1 MERFKRALNYLKLS
15 LMAEFTSPIIY
26 AVFIILFLF
35 IWSSFSGV
43 TSWLSENNDSLNL
56 FEFYTFFGCDFFTN
70 TIYLTGI
77 MFVSCGIF
85 FFNSGSAYYLIRM
98 DKRTWVNSQI
108 IYMFV
113 MTVIYNIALIV
124 MFIIACGGKITFDG
138 SWSKAAFVGCSGGAM
153 QINIVDVISML
164 TPGLLT
170 YNPNFIGI
178 VSFFLLTVEGASAGL
193 LMIWL
198 TMKRKTVYAV
208 AVIFGGQFLDMLAI
222 NEISSNTIV
231 GKIWSYAVPF
241 RMYRVNFSSLNN
253 GKVSI
258 IYSMIYITVILT
270 VLILLIRRSAAD
282 IDFVKDE

>member
-1 MERFKRALNYLKLS
+1 MERFKRALNYLRLS
-15 LMAEFTSPIIY
+15 LMAEFTNPIIY
-26 AVFIILFLF
+26 AVFITLFLF

-178 VSFFLLTVEGASAGL
+178 VSFFLLTVEGVSAGL

>member
-1 MERFKRALNYLKLS
+1 MERFKKALNYLKLS

-43 TSWLSENNDSLNL
+43 TSWLTENHDSLNL

-124 MFIIACGGKITFDG
+124 MFVIACGGKITFDG
-138 SWSKAAFVGCSGGAM
+138 SWSKAAFVGCSGGAI

-178 VSFFLLTVEGASAGL
+178 VSFFLLTIEGASAGL

-198 TMKRKTVYAV
+198 TMKRKNVYAV